1 MHLVTRLYHWL
12 AFRRHYYIPSYEL
25 RHADR
30 LRARHARL
38 PG

>member
-1 MHLVTRLYHWL
+1 MRLVTRLFRWL

-30 LRARHARL
+30 RR
-38 PG
+38 G